1 MRISMLFL
9 ACSLAVT
16 SSTVS
21 ALEGNKMIIFGGEIY
36 SADPNNPSPQAIAI
50 EGKKIIAVGTFNDV
64 LKKAGSDAIRIDLQ
78 GNYLMPGLIDSH
90 AHVADGGFKTI
101 TVEFPEGMTKAAAI
115 RAFVDK
121 NKRNPQRDL
130 PWRPVLQQCIHG
142 LLGQY

>member
-50 EGKKIIAVGTFNDV
+50 EGKNHC
-64 LKKAGSDAIRIDLQ
+64 R
-78 GNYLMPGLIDSH
+78 GNVQRC
-90 AHVADGGFKTI
+90 A
-101 TVEFPEGMTKAAAI
+101 EEG
-115 RAFVDK
+115 RF
-121 NKRNPQRDL
+121 
-130 PWRPVLQQCIHG
+130 
-142 LLGQY
+142 